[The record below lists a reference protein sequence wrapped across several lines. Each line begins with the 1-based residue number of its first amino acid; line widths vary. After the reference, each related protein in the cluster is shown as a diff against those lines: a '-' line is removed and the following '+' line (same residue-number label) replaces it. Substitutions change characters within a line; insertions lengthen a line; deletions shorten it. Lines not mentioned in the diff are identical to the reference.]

1 MRIIWAFL
9 FSFPMMVSAQCLDTL
24 NFPNLN
30 PGSGCNQD
38 FRPVC
43 GCDGVTYKN
52 QCFAEYA
59 TVLQWNDGPCEP
71 VAINIFPNPTIDFL
85 FVNVVTQFETNVNLF
100 IFDRNGNI
108 AYSNDLFNVTNEF
121 LTIPVNNLGQG
132 IFIIMAESNGYTQ
145 LLKFVRWEQQ
155 F

>member
-1 MRIIWAFL
+1 MRTRWIFTLLVAL
-9 FSFPMMVSAQCLDTL
+9 PVALSAQCLYTL

-38 FRPVC
+38 FNPVC
-43 GCDGVTYKN
+43 GCNGVTYKN

-71 VAINIFPNPTIDFL
+71 VAVNIFPNPVTNFL
-85 FVNVVTQFETNVNLF
+85 FVNVVTQFETNVNIF

-121 LTIPVNNLGQG
+121 LTIPVNNLGHG
-132 IFIIMAESNGYTQ
+132 VYIMMAESNGYAQ
-145 LLKFVRWEQQ
+145 LLKFVRWEQ
-155 F
+155 